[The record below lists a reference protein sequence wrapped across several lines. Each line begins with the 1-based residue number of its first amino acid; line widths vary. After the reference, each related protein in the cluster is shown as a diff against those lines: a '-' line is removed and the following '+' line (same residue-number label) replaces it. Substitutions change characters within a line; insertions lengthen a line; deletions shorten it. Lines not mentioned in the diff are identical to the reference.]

1 MGSVIEHFDLH
12 FATLSGRLV
21 IVKLPHSPLFFLN
34 GSKYTCS
41 CYEAEHPPPATVEYS
56 TKGTNANFKIRG
68 NQEIV
73 ESTMHSL
80 GQGIADGFTRGRQ
93 RYNALSEE

>member
-1 MGSVIEHFDLH
+1 MGAVIEHFDLY

-21 IVKLPHSPLFFLN
+21 NVKLPHSPLFFLN
-34 GSKYTCS
+34 GTKYTCS
-41 CYEAEHPPPATVEYS
+41 CYELEHPPPATVEYS
-56 TKGTNANFKIRG
+56 TNIRRIRG

-73 ESTMHSL
+73 ESTMYSL
-80 GQGIADGFTRGRQ
+80 GQGIAVGYTRGRQ